1 MGGMST
7 PPIDDPGLSAA
18 EAAHRLAEDGPN
30 ALPGDGGRRWY
41 HIVRETVRD
50 PMFSLLLAAAALY
63 LLLGDLQES
72 LSLALMVLVVIGLTL
87 YQEGRTE
94 RAVQA
99 LRDLSSPRALVIRDG
114 REARIAGAEVVRGDL
129 VVLREGDR
137 VAADARLV
145 EAHALKVDESLL
157 TGESVPVTKHAHP
170 REGVE
175 IQVEDGSSR
184 GHRLLTTCAARRPT
198 ALPGR
203 AVT

>member
-94 RAVQA
+94 RAIQA
-99 LRDLSSPRALVIRDG
+99 LRDLSSPRARVVRDG
-114 REARIAGAEVVRGDL
+114 QAQTIAGRKLVRGDL
-129 VVLREGDR
+129 MLLAEGDR
-137 VAADARLV
+137 VAADAELLSAGLL
-145 EAHALKVDESLL
+145 EVD
-157 TGESVPVTKHAHP
+157 
-170 REGVE
+170 
-175 IQVEDGSSR
+175 
-184 GHRLLTTCAARRPT
+184 
-198 ALPGR
+198 
-203 AVT
+203 